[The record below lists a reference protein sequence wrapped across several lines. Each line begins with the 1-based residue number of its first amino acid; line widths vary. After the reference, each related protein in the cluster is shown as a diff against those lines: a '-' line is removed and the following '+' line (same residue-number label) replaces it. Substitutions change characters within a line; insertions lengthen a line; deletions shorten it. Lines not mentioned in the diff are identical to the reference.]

1 MRAAKQGQDGTE
13 NHFLKALPEDIR
25 SRLIS
30 ESTPV
35 HLKKRQILY
44 SAGETIKFCYF
55 PLSGMISV
63 LSTTESGKS
72 LILGIVGNEGFV
84 SAAAL
89 LQPPVAPYEIMV
101 QVETRALRIKAEILR
116 EEFKRGGKFQQL
128 IMNYLHQILS
138 QISQSALC
146 HRFHSVEQ
154 RFASWLLVSSDR
166 TNSDEFLLQQNCIA
180 QMLGVPRTNISM
192 TANPLQQRNLI
203 SYSRGRIEIINRQ
216 RLEQVACECY
226 RMIKRETVTLYQ

>member
-1 MRAAKQGQDGTE
+1 MRAAKQPPARTKNQLL
-13 NHFLKALPEDIR
+13 NALPKDER
-25 SRLIS
+25 SRLLS
-30 ESTPV
+30 EPTLVS
-35 HLKKRQILY
+35 LKKRQILY
-44 SAGETIKFCYF
+44 SADDTIKYCYF

-63 LSTTESGKS
+63 LSITESGKS

-89 LQPPVAPYEIMV
+89 LHPPVAPYEIMA
-101 QVETRALRIKAEILR
+101 QVETYALRIKAEILR

-128 IMNYLHQILS
+128 VMNYLHRILS
-138 QISQSALC
+138 QITQAAVC

-154 RFASWLLVSSDR
+154 RFACWLLISADR
-166 TNSDEFLLQQNCIA
+166 VNSDEFSLQQDCIA
-180 QMLGVPRTNISM
+180 RMLGVPRTNVSM
-192 TANPLQQRNLI
+192 TANPLQQRGLI

-226 RMIKRETVTLYQ
+226 RAIKRETVTLYQ